1 MPKKESRIPTEAE
14 CLALMDEIDLAPTV
28 RNHSLVVQKFALCLA
43 DDLAKQGVKV
53 DKNLVS
59 AAALLHDI
67 MKLDA
72 QFCHGIEGGEF
83 LRKKGFHEVA
93 SVVEKH
99 CLNNLDDPYFVP
111 RTTEEKL
118 LMYADLRVGT
128 GKIVSLSERFKYIK
142 EKYNPND
149 PMKFNEYM
157 AFAKQLEWEL
167 LGKLENIGE
176 KDGRKAERTD
186 RE

>member
-1 MPKKESRIPTEAE
+1 MEKLKSRIPSESE

-28 RNHSLVVQKFALCLA
+28 RNHSLIVQKFALCLA
-43 DDLAKQGVKV
+43 DDLDKKGVKV
-53 DKNLVS
+53 NKELVS

-72 QFCHGIEGGEF
+72 QVCHGIEGGEF

-99 CLNNLDDPYFVP
+99 CLNNLEDPDFVP
-111 RTTEEKL
+111 QTTEEKL

-128 GKIVSLSERFKYIK
+128 GKVVSLSERFKYIK
-142 EKYNPND
+142 EKYNPKD
-149 PMKFNEYM
+149 PMKFNEYI

-167 LGKLENIGE
+167 LGKLE
-176 KDGRKAERTD
+176 KDKKE
-186 RE
+186 